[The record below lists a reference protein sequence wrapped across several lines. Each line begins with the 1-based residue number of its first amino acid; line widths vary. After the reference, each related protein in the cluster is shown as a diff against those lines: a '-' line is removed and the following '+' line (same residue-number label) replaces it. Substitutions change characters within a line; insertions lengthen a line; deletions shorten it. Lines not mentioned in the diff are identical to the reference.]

1 MNAFYEVLKWQM
13 LAVAVGLWPGSGARA
28 ADLAADFSTARL
40 LYEERRYA
48 EARDIFRKLAAEQA
62 DSVELNFYLGR
73 LALWFD
79 DEREALDRLERAA
92 RAAPD
97 EARIQNALGDAFG
110 LVAQKAGDRRQSRGR
125 GGNPAEGL
133 RHRAAETA
141 RNTAEE
147 LRVPQN
153 LRHEPAEAEGLVL
166 VHQCPDTA
174 EENHVARPLRHE
186 LRFSHE
192 ADAFSLMTR
201 VQDRCTECPTLPRHR
216 IGKDYPMPIL
226 HDRNCRVSTA

>member
-1 MNAFYEVLKWQM
+1 MRGTRSAAQRCAKRMNAIYEVLKWQM

-110 LVAQKAGDRRQSRGR
+110 LAAQKAGLWAKLGW
-125 GGNPAEGL
+125 
-133 RHRAAETA
+133 A
-141 RNTAEE
+141 RN
-147 LRVPQN
+147 VKW
-153 LRHEPAEAEGLVL
+153 
-166 VHQCPDTA
+166 
-174 EENHVARPLRHE
+174 
-186 LRFSHE
+186 
-192 ADAFSLMTR
+192 
-201 VQDRCTECPTLPRHR
+201 PRMDKFDSKR
-216 IGKDYPMPIL
+216 L
-226 HDRNCRVSTA
+226 TSA